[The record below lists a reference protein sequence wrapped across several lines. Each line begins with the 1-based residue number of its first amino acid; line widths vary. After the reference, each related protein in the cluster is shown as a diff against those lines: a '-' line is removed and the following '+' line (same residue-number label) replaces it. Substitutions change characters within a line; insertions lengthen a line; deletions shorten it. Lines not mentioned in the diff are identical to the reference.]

1 MKKITLFA
9 SGSGTNVQRIAE
21 YFQNSSIL
29 KVDCILCNN
38 SKAYVLERAKN
49 LNINSFVFSRDD
61 FYNSSKIVNLLIDKE
76 IDFIVLAGFMW
87 LIPKNLLNAYPKR
100 IINIHPALLP
110 KYGGKGMYGMNV
122 HRSVIGNKEPESGI
136 TIHYVNENYDEG
148 DIIHQAKCIVDEND
162 TPESLAQ
169 KVHQL
174 EYEHYPKVIA
184 EIIAE
189 LNINNY
195 ITIKE

>member
-1 MKKITLFA
+1 MKKIGLFA

-38 SKAYVLERAKN
+38 NKAFVLERAKN
-49 LNINSFVFSRDD
+49 LNISSFVFSRDD
-61 FYNSSKIVNLLIDKE
+61 FYNSSKIVNLLNDRE

-87 LIPKNLLNAYPKR
+87 LIPKNLLNVYPKR

-122 HRSVIGNKEPESGI
+122 HRSVIDNKEPESGI

-148 DIIHQAKCIVDEND
+148 DIIHQAKCKVDQND
-162 TPESLAQ
+162 TPESLSQ
-169 KVHQL
+169 KVHKL
-174 EYEHYPKVIA
+174 EYEYYPKVIA
-184 EIIAE
+184 EIIS
-189 LNINNY
+189 NNLLL
-195 ITIKE
+195 